1 MVLAKV
7 VFVGGVVIAMG
18 FFLACEIV
26 LSTGVVP

>member
-7 VFVGGVVIAMG
+7 VFVGFVTILMG

-26 LSTGVVP
+26 FSTGVVP